1 MDFSRLDEFLKR
13 QVAEGLLPGYVA
25 LVARGGEVIY
35 QGVGGYLDP
44 ERALP
49 MREDALF
56 RIYSMTKP
64 WVSALALT
72 FVEEGSLSLLD
83 PSLIHF
89 SRSRRIARCR
99 SRRSPC
105 QLKTKQNNPYT
116 DDQHNQ
122 TNTTT

>member
-13 QVAEGLLPGYVA
+13 QVAEGLIPGYVA

-49 MREDALF
+49 MREDAIF

-72 FVEEGSLSLLD
+72 FVEEGLLSLRD
-83 PSLIHF
+83 PLEKYLRVLPHSSTPAIL
-89 SRSRRIARCR
+89 S
-99 SRRSPC
+99 
-105 QLKTKQNNPYT
+105 KTRLRMRL
-116 DDQHNQ
+116 
-122 TNTTT
+122 